1 MASGLPCIA
10 SDYSGNNN
18 IIENNLNG
26 KLFKIKDINALSN
39 LILELL
45 DDFQGGKLISSESKK
60 ESTFIWQKLYF
71 CTMGKLLTDAF
82 SYSTNK

>member
-10 SDYSGNNN
+10 SDCSGNND

-45 DDFQGGKLISSESKK
+45 DDFQGGKLISSESKNK
-60 ESTFIWQKLYF
+60 VLLYDKNYIF
-71 CTMGKLLTDAF
+71 AQWENC
-82 SYSTNK
+82 